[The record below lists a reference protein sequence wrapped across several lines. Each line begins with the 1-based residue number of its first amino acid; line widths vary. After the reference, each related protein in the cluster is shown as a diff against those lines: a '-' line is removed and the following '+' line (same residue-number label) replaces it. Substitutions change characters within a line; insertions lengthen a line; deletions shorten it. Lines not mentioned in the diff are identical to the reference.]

1 MGHLVVKFQSD
12 DEQAM
17 RNLTGEICKA
27 MSESGNKFHGV
38 QVTAIS
44 RGDLFQQIEDIEDA
58 EDFDQ
63 IQEILEKPYC

>member
-1 MGHLVVKFQSD
+1 MKHLVVKFQSD

-17 RNLTGEICKA
+17 RNITSEICKA

-44 RGDLFQQIEDIEDA
+44 RGDLFQQIEDIENA
-58 EDFDQ
+58 EDLDSV
-63 IQEILEKPYC
+63 IEILEKPYL